1 MLTAKASSFK
11 ADKADNNVQQRA
23 LLLHCAGEQ
32 VHEIFKILADMGTA
46 AEYEKAVNALN
57 AYFIPK
63 VNSTYQN
70 HVFRSM
76 EQREGEM
83 VAQFVTRLQQVVK
96 DCDYGDQGDNQTQ
109 DQVVQR
115 SMPHELRWKLLKKGD
130 TLTLHVLLKT
140 AASYEAVQ
148 AQLESTCMMSKTANV
163 NQIRDSRESKHHC
176 KGKKKSGENK
186 TYML

>member
-1 MLTAKASSFK
+1 
-11 ADKADNNVQQRA
+11 
-23 LLLHCAGEQ
+23 
-32 VHEIFKILADMGTA
+32 
-46 AEYEKAVNALN
+46 
-57 AYFIPK
+57 
-63 VNSTYQN
+63 
-70 HVFRSM
+70 M
-76 EQREGEM
+76 EQHEGET
-83 VAQFVTRLQQVVK
+83 VAQFVTRLQQIVK

-115 SMPHELRWKLLKKGD
+115 STPYELRWKLLKKGD

-148 AQLESTCMMSKTANV
+148 AQLESTCMMSKTVNV

-176 KGKKKSGENK
+176 KGKRKSGENK

>member
-1 MLTAKASSFK
+1 
-11 ADKADNNVQQRA
+11 
-23 LLLHCAGEQ
+23 
-32 VHEIFKILADMGTA
+32 
-46 AEYEKAVNALN
+46 
-57 AYFIPK
+57 
-63 VNSTYQN
+63 
-70 HVFRSM
+70 M

-109 DQVVQR
+109 DQVVQG

-140 AASYEAVQ
+140 AASYEAMQ
-148 AQLESTCMMSKTANV
+148 AQLESMMGKTANV
-163 NQIRDSRESKHHC
+163 NQIWDSCESKHHH

-186 TYML
+186 TYVIDVATRDIW

>member
-1 MLTAKASSFK
+1 MCISF
-11 ADKADNNVQQRA
+11 QT
-23 LLLHCAGEQ
+23 L
-32 VHEIFKILADMGTA
+32 
-46 AEYEKAVNALN
+46 
-57 AYFIPK
+57 
-63 VNSTYQN
+63 NSTYQN

-115 SMPHELRWKLLKKGD
+115 STPHELRWKLLKKGD

-140 AASYEAVQ
+140 AASYEAMQ
-148 AQLESTCMMSKTANV
+148 AQLESMMGKTANV
-163 NQIRDSRESKHHC
+163 NQIWDSCESKHHR

-186 TYML
+186 TSVIDVATRDILVEILNVLQKERPAKHVVVLIILLRNAEPRQANQKPIRS